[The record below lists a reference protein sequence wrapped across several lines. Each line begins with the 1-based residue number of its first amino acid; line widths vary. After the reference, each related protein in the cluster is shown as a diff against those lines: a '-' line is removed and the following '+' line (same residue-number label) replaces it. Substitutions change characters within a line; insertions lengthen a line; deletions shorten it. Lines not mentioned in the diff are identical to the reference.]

1 MEQERKETLC
11 SGVLH
16 VERTCSNEQ
25 VLLQFVFFI
34 IISSTSSASIMLPSL
49 DCCLERII
57 KCIMFHAKR
66 DILHSTIFKYNII
79 IFSYTICLMDP
90 I

>member
-11 SGVLH
+11 SGVIY

-25 VLLQFVFFI
+25 VLFTVRIYLR
-34 IISSTSSASIMLPSL
+34 TSSASIMLPSL
-49 DCCLERII
+49 DCCLEKNI

-66 DILHSTIFKYNII
+66 DTIHLIHYSLLHSTILKYIT
-79 IFSYTICLMDP
+79 TISP
-90 I
+90 YIV